1 MTEEGWGIPMVE
13 WVTVLDLMS
22 LLMPGQEVIESEMR
36 LRRWETNSPLK
47 RSGSSMT
54 YWSRRRN

>member
-54 YWSRRRN
+54 YWSRKRN